1 MGQSDRPL
9 SPHLQVYRPQLGSVM
24 SISHR
29 LTGLFLGVGALF
41 LTFWL
46 TSMAGGPSQY
56 ATVQALVDS
65 LFGRAILVAWTFSL
79 FYHLCNGIRHLFWD
93 AGYGYDLQSS
103 HLSGWATLIT
113 SVLLT
118 AGLWLWVASRGIVS

>member
-1 MGQSDRPL
+1 MGQPDRPL

-29 LTGLFLGVGALF
+29 LTGLFLGAGALF

-46 TSMAGGPSQY
+46 SSLAAGPTQY
-56 ATVQALVDS
+56 AAVQALVES
-65 LFGRAILVAWTFSL
+65 LFGKAILVAWTFSL
-79 FYHLCNGIRHLFWD
+79 LYHLCNGIRHLFWD
-93 AGYGYDLQSS
+93 AGYGYDLQISR
-103 HLSGWATLIT
+103 LSGWATLIS

-118 AGLWLWVASRGIVS
+118 AGLWFWVVTRGIVS